1 MRRFMAQPP
10 LERKVRAM
18 VETKTRT
25 VFLSTLKGRHYLTKS
40 GAVKAEARALIEAK
54 HPTERPEFDDN
65 GYMTYPGWH
74 WSMLDRS
81 NVLLRRVCRLVRNG
95 PNAELRGRP
104 LADGPA

>member
-1 MRRFMAQPP
+1 MAQPP
-10 LERKVRAM
+10 LERRVRAM

-54 HPTERPEFDDN
+54 HPTERPEFDGN
-65 GYMTYPGWH
+65 GYMTDQGWH
-74 WSMLDRS
+74 WSMMNRS

-95 PNAELRGRP
+95 PNVKVTG
-104 LADGPA
+104 LAPEKGY